1 MRRYLFPAAVAA
13 AFVVLGI
20 YSAALSGRCNELCEK
35 QARQE
40 AILLKQSE
48 ILAVNTVVLQTLVS
62 SMPADRTSGLK
73 NEKEGLRMEY
83 MP

>member
-20 YSAALSGRCNELCEK
+20 YSAALSGRCNELCEI

-62 SMPADRTSGLK
+62 SMPDRTSGLK

>member
-62 SMPADRTSGLK
+62 SMPDRTSGLK

>member
-62 SMPADRTSGLK
+62 SMPDRTSGLK
-73 NEKEGLRMEY
+73 NEKDGLRMEY

>member
-20 YSAALSGRCNELCEK
+20 YSVTLSGRCNELCEK

-40 AILLKQSE
+40 VILLKQSE

-62 SMPADRTSGLK
+62 SMPDRTSGLK

>member
-40 AILLKQSE
+40 AILLKQS
-48 ILAVNTVVLQTLVS
+48 AVNTVVLQTLVS
-62 SMPADRTSGLK
+62 SMPDRTSGLK

>member
-48 ILAVNTVVLQTLVS
+48 ILAVNTVVLQTLDS
-62 SMPADRTSGLK
+62 SMPDRTSGLK

>member
-62 SMPADRTSGLK
+62 SMPDRTSGLK
-73 NEKEGLRMEY
+73 KEKEGLRMEY

>member
-62 SMPADRTSGLK
+62 SMPDRTSGLK

-83 MP
+83 VP

>member
-20 YSAALSGRCNELCEK
+20 YSAALSGRCTELCAK

-62 SMPADRTSGLK
+62 SMPDRTSGLK

>member
-20 YSAALSGRCNELCEK
+20 YCAALSGRCNELCEK

-62 SMPADRTSGLK
+62 SMPDRTSGLK

>member
-1 MRRYLFPAAVAA
+1 MRRYLFPAAVTA

-62 SMPADRTSGLK
+62 SMPDRTSGLK